1 MYSVNRCVPGQELA
15 TGARS
20 YAKVG
25 ADGLGRK
32 GSRDSGYVD
41 LIPPSSATETA
52 FSTPRAGPC
61 RTAVNA
67 KWARYGSRR
76 APPDD
81 QSATSTGQHP
91 QRHRRSPVAVPTAAG
106 LARWWRFPW
115 SFPRFSTE
123 VMTDGRGAAGR
134 HHTRCRTNGAR
145 TSPMCHCHCHSR
157 TGGIGHSSGYTTPL
171 CACAGELMRY

>member
-25 ADGLGRK
+25 ADGVGRK

-76 APPDD
+76 GPPDD

-123 VMTDGRGAAGR
+123 VMTDGRGAAR
-134 HHTRCRTNGAR
+134 R
-145 TSPMCHCHCHSR
+145 
-157 TGGIGHSSGYTTPL
+157 GGITPDVVQMAREPRPCVTATATQEPGGSDTL
-171 CACAGELMRY
+171 VATPRHCVLVLGS